1 MKQGIVKFSKEF
13 VTDTGLKEWAGI
25 ELPFNEER
33 ESGVDAL
40 RRAETIV
47 NEYQRPKSYLMQ
59 YNMPYQTQST
69 PAGQLPEERQ
79 VGLTPELIMGCEDIT
94 TLQTFHLLVD
104 KSNDE
109 TLKVVYNNRK
119 AQLVAKETK
128 EILSATERNIKA
140 VSKKISNNAKD

>member
-59 YNMPYQTQST
+59 HEIIYPSQYGPADIIAGRSSEDERIANLIRNMYECTQID
-69 PAGQLPEERQ
+69 GDD
-79 VGLTPELIMGCEDIT
+79 GLMSFSKLASGNRETQNVFDIV
-94 TLQTFHLLVD
+94 F
-104 KSNDE
+104 
-109 TLKVVYNNRK
+109 
-119 AQLVAKETK
+119 TK
-128 EILSATERNIKA
+128 LSK
-140 VSKKISNNAKD
+140 NAKD

>member
-59 YNMPYQTQST
+59 YDMPYQTQST

-79 VGLTPELIMGCEDIT
+79 VGLTPELLTGCSDLT
-94 TLQTFHLLVD
+94 VLQEFYMLV
-104 KSNDE
+104 KLSNRVD
-109 TLKVVYNNRK
+109 LKEAYDNRK
-119 AQLVAKETK
+119 SELVAKEAK
-128 EILSATERNIKA
+128 EILDATNALTKEGSCQIKTT
-140 VSKKISNNAKD
+140 KKQ

>member
-13 VTDTGLKEWAGI
+13 VTETGLKEWAGI

-59 YNMPYQTQST
+59 HEITYPSQYGPTDIIAGRSSEDERIANLIRNMYECTQID
-69 PAGQLPEERQ
+69 GDD
-79 VGLTPELIMGCEDIT
+79 GLMSFSKLASGNMETQNVFDIM
-94 TLQTFHLLVD
+94 F
-104 KSNDE
+104 
-109 TLKVVYNNRK
+109 
-119 AQLVAKETK
+119 TK
-128 EILSATERNIKA
+128 LSKN
-140 VSKKISNNAKD
+140 VKD

>member
-59 YNMPYQTQST
+59 YNMPYQTQSM

-79 VGLTPELIMGCEDIT
+79 VGLTPELIMGCSDLT
-94 TLQTFHLLVD
+94 VLQEFHMLVQLSNRVDLKEAYD
-104 KSNDE
+104 K
-109 TLKVVYNNRK
+109 RK
-119 AQLVAKETK
+119 GELVEKETK
-128 EILSATERNIKA
+128 EILTATEENIKHIA
-140 VSKKISNNAKD
+140 RKISNNVKD

>member
-47 NEYQRPKSYLMQ
+47 NEYQRSKSYIMQ
-59 YNMPYQTQST
+59 YNMPYQTQSA

-79 VGLTPELIMGCEDIT
+79 VGLTPELLAGCSDLT
-94 TLQTFHLLVD
+94 VLQEFYMLVKLSNRVDLKEAYD
-104 KSNDE
+104 K
-109 TLKVVYNNRK
+109 RK
-119 AQLVAKETK
+119 EELVAKE
-128 EILSATERNIKA
+128 A
-140 VSKKISNNAKD
+140 KKIVDATNELIKQK